1 MVENK
6 KFNEKRKKNWDEYSK
21 DLIKNIKEVKFKE
34 LFDLLDRN
42 KKKYISY
49 SNISFND
56 IPENIMIAL
65 TPIIDEI
72 NRNKNKKIYYQE
84 FREITDESLSACMLD
99 Q

>member
-6 KFNEKRKKNWDEYSK
+6 KFNEKRKKNWDEHSK
-21 DLIKNIKEVKFKE
+21 DLIKHIKEVKFKE

-49 SNISFND
+49 SNISYNY